1 MRVRALSPS
10 DATACDAI
18 VASLP
23 AWFAN
28 AEGIREAAEL
38 VRTSPG
44 YVAEV
49 DGEVRG
55 FLTHARRTT
64 TIEEVTWMAVHADH
78 RRKGFGAALLDEL
91 ASTLASEGRRLLVV
105 KTLSDRV
112 DPGPEYAATRAFY
125 LALGFKPAAELD
137 IWGPENPA
145 QLLTKRLGGGPAAA
159 LEQA

>member
-1 MRVRALSPS
+1 MLVRALTPT
-10 DATACDAI
+10 DAVACDAI

-28 AEGIREAAEL
+28 EEGIREAAAL

-44 YVAEV
+44 YVVDV
-49 DGEVRG
+49 DGEVRA
-55 FLTHARRTT
+55 FLTHARRTA
-64 TIEEVTWMAVHADH
+64 TIEEVTWIAVHADH
-78 RRKGFGAALLDEL
+78 RGTGMGTALLDEL
-91 ASTLASEGRRLLVV
+91 MRALAAEGRRMLVV

-125 LALGFKPAAELD
+125 LARGFAPAAELD

-145 QLLTKRLGGGPAAA
+145 QLLMKRLSAPVLSREAD
-159 LEQA
+159 